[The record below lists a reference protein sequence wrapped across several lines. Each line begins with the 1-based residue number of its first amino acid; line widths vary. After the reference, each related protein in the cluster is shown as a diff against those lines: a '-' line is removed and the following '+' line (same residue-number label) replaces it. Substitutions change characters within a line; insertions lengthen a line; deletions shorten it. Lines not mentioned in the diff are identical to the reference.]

1 MEINWTV
8 EYSLDITDD
17 EMQEIADFAHDYIK
31 QGIAREDAITTAVG
45 SYLEGQD
52 DFIYY
57 SITDEAT
64 EQIEAK
70 VNEYLTEQGMDGS
83 SCLCKR

>member
-1 MEINWTV
+1 MEFNWTV

-17 EMQEIADFAHDYIK
+17 EMQEIADFARDYME
-31 QGIAREDAITTAVG
+31 QGIARDDAITTAVSG
-45 SYLEGQD
+45 YLEGQD
-52 DFIYY
+52 DYIYY

-70 VNEYLTEQGMDGS
+70 ISEYLPEQ
-83 SCLCKR
+83 

>member
-8 EYSLDITDD
+8 EYSLDINDD
-17 EMQEIADFAHDYIK
+17 EIQEIADFARAYMK
-31 QGIAREDAITTAVG
+31 QGLTREKAISSAVDG
-45 SYLEGQD
+45 YLQGQD
-52 DFIYY
+52 DYIYY

-70 VNEYLTEQGMDGS
+70 VNEYLTE
-83 SCLCKR
+83 

>member
-8 EYSLDITDD
+8 EYGLDITDD
-17 EMQEIADFAHDYIK
+17 EMQEIAGFARDYMK
-31 QGIAREDAITTAVG
+31 QGLTREKAISAAVDG
-45 SYLEGQD
+45 YLQGQD
-52 DFIYY
+52 DVIYY

-70 VNEYLTEQGMDGS
+70 ITEYLTE
-83 SCLCKR
+83 

>member
-1 MEINWTV
+1 MEFNWTV

-17 EMQEIADFAHDYIK
+17 EMQEIVDAARDYMK
-31 QGIAREDAITTAVG
+31 QGIAREDAITTAVCG
-45 SYLEGQD
+45 YLEGQD
-52 DFIYY
+52 DSIYY

-70 VNEYLTEQGMDGS
+70 VNEYLTE
-83 SCLCKR
+83 